1 MLPLYVDLDGTL
13 IKSDLLLE
21 SLFLLIKKNFF
32 LLALVPFWLIRGRAY
47 LKSQLSTRV
56 NIPIKILPINDEFLE
71 FLHGEKL
78 AGRSLFL
85 ISGSNE
91 KEVKKV
97 ALEIGIFDACYGS
110 SNTVN
115 LRSRAKLKRI
125 MELTGSSDFA
135 YAGNSSDDLAVW
147 DKAKEVMMVNCPRSL
162 SKRLQREESEVQY
175 FDVQESVL
183 KNFWSAMRPHQ
194 WLKNGLILL
203 PLILSHQLAATN
215 LLLATI
221 IAFISFSLCASSVYL
236 LNDLLDLNNDR
247 QHRTKKKRPF
257 AAGELP
263 LSFGLA
269 GVPGLLLSS
278 ILIALFLPLQF
289 LEVLAVY
296 WLTTTLYSIWLKKL
310 FFFDVITLASLY
322 AIRIISGSAAIG
334 VVTTSW
340 LLGFSFSLFLS
351 LAMVKRFTEV
361 KNLKTSGKK
370 SVEGRAYNQSH
381 LRMLSI
387 LGGIAGLVSV
397 LVFTIYISVADTT
410 QLYNSPTVLWL
421 ICPLL
426 VFLLARIWLF
436 AHAGKLDEDPVLF
449 AISDRSSQFVGT
461 LIGILLW
468 VSASF

>member
-21 SLFLLIKKNFF
+21 SVFLLIKKNVF
-32 LLALVPFWLIRGRAY
+32 LIALVPFWLFRGRAY

-56 NIPIKILPINDEFLE
+56 DIPVKRLPINDEFLE
-71 FLHGEKL
+71 FLYDEKS
-78 AGRSLFL
+78 AGRPLFL

-91 KEVKKV
+91 TEVKKV
-97 ALEIGIFDACYGS
+97 AAEINIFDDYYGS
-110 SNTVN
+110 STTVN

-125 MELTGSSDFA
+125 QELTGSNNFA
-135 YAGNSSDDLAVW
+135 YAGNSSDDLAIW
-147 DKAKEVMMVNCPRSL
+147 KKAKEVMMVNCSRSL
-162 SKRLQREESEVQY
+162 SKRLQREESEIQY

-203 PLILSHQLAATN
+203 PLILSHQLATTN
-215 LLLATI
+215 FLLATI

-247 QHRTKKKRPF
+247 QHRTKKNRPF

-263 LSFGLA
+263 LNFGLV
-269 GVPGLLLSS
+269 GIPCLLLSS
-278 ILIALFLPLQF
+278 ILIASFLPLQF
-289 LEVLAVY
+289 LEVLAIY
-296 WLTTTLYSIWLKKL
+296 WLTTTLYSIWIKKW
-310 FFFDVITLASLY
+310 FMFDVITLASLY
-322 AIRIISGSAAIG
+322 SIRIIAGSAAIG
-334 VVTTSW
+334 VITTSW

-361 KNLKTSGKK
+361 KNLKISGKHN
-370 SVEGRAYNQSH
+370 VEGRAYNQSH

-387 LGGIAGLVSV
+387 LGGIAGLAAVM
-397 LVFTIYISVADTT
+397 VFSIYISAGDTT
-410 QLYNSPTVLWL
+410 QLYNSPAVLWL

-426 VFLLARIWLF
+426 VFLLARIWSF
-436 AHAGKLDEDPVLF
+436 AFAGTLDEDPVLF
-449 AISDRSSQFVGT
+449 AIADRSSQFVGV